1 MIKLYFSSIYYLE
14 NKNFRANIPSSL
26 EFYNEDKNFNNLI
39 NHLMNFYI
47 IEGNTEIFFPD
58 WRIICLYVES
68 TSVKHI
74 EIFALNDPFI
84 QKSYLEAKKLAML
97 L

>member
-1 MIKLYFSSIYYLE
+1 M
-14 NKNFRANIPSSL
+14 A
-26 EFYNEDKNFNNLI
+26 
-39 NHLMNFYI
+39 FYI
-47 IEGNTEIFFPD
+47 IEGNTEIFLPD